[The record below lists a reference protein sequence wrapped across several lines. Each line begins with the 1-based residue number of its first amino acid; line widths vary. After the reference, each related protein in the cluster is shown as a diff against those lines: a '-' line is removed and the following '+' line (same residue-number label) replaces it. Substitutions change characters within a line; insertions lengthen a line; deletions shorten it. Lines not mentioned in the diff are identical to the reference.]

1 MKNNIFFAIFKSFF
15 DNFLYFPK
23 NNDKYKNFSQYK
35 LYFSQFILTKVK
47 IKTKLLRV
55 SEKEHH
61 I

>member
-1 MKNNIFFAIFKSFF
+1 M
-15 DNFLYFPK
+15 K